1 MRKKVIYNAQV
12 RVLSSTNF
20 FLGLQ
25 TPDTDVHLKMVS
37 EMFPGGVVIDIN
49 RAQKFI
55 IQGKVK
61 EAIPLLKVTDRG
73 WNNFVKGS
81 KNTLTRF
88 I

>member
-1 MRKKVIYNAQV
+1 MLRFESYQKH
-12 RVLSSTNF
+12 TF
-20 FLGLQ
+20 FQGLQ
-25 TPDTDVHLKMVS
+25 TPDTDIHLKMVS

-61 EAIPLLKVTDRG
+61 EAIPLLKVDDRG

-81 KNTLTRF
+81 KNTL
-88 I
+88 IMPILNL